1 MAEGHGRLIHSD
13 GDMYIGNGEK
23 IKHMEMENI
32 SIVMVQLMKDNE
44 IKINSMVKAKNYS
57 FMPIENV
64 APQKNEKRKLKKKKI
79 SIKQTFEI
87 NQINY
92 N

>member
-57 FMPIENV
+57 QMVLSILDNIMKE
-64 APQKNEKRKLKKKKI
+64 KKKVMENFYGLMVI
-79 SIKQTFEI
+79 LI
-87 NQINY
+87 
-92 N
+92 